1 MSREAFLA
9 RVRQATLAGRAYRV
23 AHDPAAEK
31 AGYYG
36 GGHDLPARLALEINA
51 VGGQAE
57 LLPSLAAARDALANL
72 FAKYKPRRAL
82 CWRHPLLEQ
91 LDLAGLL
98 CEREIA
104 LADYST
110 LAELPP
116 EQARDCILAA
126 EIGITS
132 TSWAIAET
140 GSLALLAGPGRE
152 RLASL
157 LPPVHVAVVGASQ
170 IVPDLCDLFAR
181 LQTDGLGNLPSNV
194 VLVTGP
200 SKTGDLEL
208 KLTTGVH
215 GPKHWHVLIVRD
227 R

>member
-23 AHDPAAEK
+23 AHDPAAERV
-31 AGYYG
+31 GYYG
-36 GGHDLPARLALEINA
+36 GGHDLPARLAQEINA
-51 VGGQAE
+51 VGGQAQI
-57 LLPSLAAARDALANL
+57 LPDLSAARCALADL
-72 FAKYKPRRAL
+72 LARYGPRQAL
-82 CWRHPLLEQ
+82 CWQHPLLEQ
-91 LDLAGLL
+91 LGLGSLLDERGIARDDYASLAALPQEEARGRALAAGLGV
-98 CEREIA
+98 
-104 LADYST
+104 T
-110 LAELPP
+110 
-116 EQARDCILAA
+116 
-126 EIGITS
+126 GT
-132 TSWAIAET
+132 TWAIAET

-152 RLASL
+152 RIASL

-170 IVPDLCDLFAR
+170 ILPDLCDLLAK
-181 LQTDGLGNLPSNV
+181 LQADGLANLPSNV

-227 R
+227 A